1 MTDLLSLLDGYDPR
15 QLVVLAKKPTLA
27 ETTDL
32 EGLERVAF
40 LYTGTELGNCP
51 GIRFA
56 ASVADA
62 MLWCESPVSQGVL
75 HGTRWVYFWTTARR
89 FLEQF
94 PPPLD
99 IDCYVDSG
107 DWDERI
113 AAAGVTK
120 IGFEDFARVFLPL
133 GVAVVGTWGT
143 A

>member
-1 MTDLLSLLDGYDPR
+1 MSDLLSLLDGYNSSELFVRPE
-15 QLVVLAKKPTLA
+15 KPTLA

-32 EGLERVAF
+32 EGLGLIAF
-40 LYTGTELGNCP
+40 LYTGTELGNYS

-56 ASVADA
+56 SSVEDA
-62 MLWCESPVSQGVL
+62 MLWCESHVSQGVL